1 MTLVTNINNENKKLL
16 DVLKPKILNSVR
28 YMRKK
33 QRSPDR
39 ENKRMK
45 ASNQNLPTD
54 HIQEET
60 VDNHL
65 KSGNLIC
72 LRNHQNDPI
81 AKANVVAFPCT
92 DADIKDQPDIDVK
105 EWVSVMIESKRRNST
120 IDFLPSRN
128 STKEWKDE
136 GFTKTVVKEKKK
148 QRGAIRPFQPQ
159 PPMPEAVQPQ
169 PPMPKAVQPQLPMTE
184 EVQPSEVIDEQHDE
198 EEHYTEDTACS
209 KPQLD
214 DCVEVAFPIVNLDP
228 LTVKVLRKTDKPGFF
243 VWPRREDVSEVM
255 EKEILRVLAL
265 PTLDG
270 REKERLVFKCC

>member
-1 MTLVTNINNENKKLL
+1 
-16 DVLKPKILNSVR
+16 
-28 YMRKK
+28 
-33 QRSPDR
+33 
-39 ENKRMK
+39 MK

-136 GFTKTVVKEKKK
+136 GLVNKYKISVRP
-148 QRGAIRPFQPQ
+148 RGEST
-159 PPMPEAVQPQ
+159 EAQ
-169 PPMPKAVQPQLPMTE
+169 
-184 EVQPSEVIDEQHDE
+184 
-198 EEHYTEDTACS
+198 Y
-209 KPQLD
+209 
-214 DCVEVAFPIVNLDP
+214 
-228 LTVKVLRKTDKPGFF
+228 G
-243 VWPRREDVSEVM
+243 RRSDS
-255 EKEILRVLAL
+255 
-265 PTLDG
+265 
-270 REKERLVFKCC
+270 